1 ELMGLFDFF
10 RKKKPVDDVDA
21 ESGGN
26 PATCHCFVLCTEAEL
41 GDLSRAAE
49 IVSEVFGADYS
60 AEISKGNIVS
70 VTHGESTVGFLAHVP
85 MAIPNGEAEANADGN
100 LLWPD

>member
-1 ELMGLFDFF
+1 TVKLRSDQTAYAQKKKSAGRGELMGLFDFF

-70 VTHGESTVGFLAHVP
+70 VTHGESTVGFL
-85 MAIPNGEAEANADGN
+85 
-100 LLWPD
+100 